1 MRHIPE
7 SEQAFIVER
16 LVPVVEEMADSI
28 EGRRDLA
35 AVCAAYLKDHRPETT
50 VHEAEVDS
58 PPREESRR
66 PRPGGDRKGRR
77 QGSRRRR

>member
-1 MRHIPE
+1 MIDSQLHKLLGRDEIE
-7 SEQAFIVER
+7 WD
-16 LVPVVEEMADSI
+16 LEEI
-28 EGRRDLA
+28 
-35 AVCAAYLKDHRPETT
+35 AAYLKDHRPETT
-50 VHEAEVDS
+50 VREAEVDS